1 MILIVDNYDSFTLNL
16 AEYFHKLGKETLVLR
31 NDLELSEYTK
41 IEIEAVVFSPGPQ
54 LPKDA
59 NKLMDLIHL
68 FEGKLPLLGI
78 CLGHQALNEYFGGT
92 LKKLPE
98 PKHGKVS
105 KINHVETGIYKGFE
119 QNIKVVRYH
128 SWCIDK
134 LAENFEVTATS
145 LDDTS
150 IMSIQH
156 KNKKITGIQY
166 HPESILT
173 NKGIDFLKN
182 WLIMSGIS

>member
-1 MILIVDNYDSFTLNL
+1 MILIIDNYDSFTLNL
-16 AEYFHKLGKETLVLR
+16 AEYFHRLGKETLVLR
-31 NDLELSEYTK
+31 NDLELSKYQK
-41 IEIEAVVFSPGPQ
+41 NNFEAVVFSPGPQ

-59 NKLMDLIHL
+59 NKLMDLVNI
-68 FEGKLPLLGI
+68 FEGELPLLGI
-78 CLGHQALNEYFGGT
+78 CLGLQAINEHFGGS

-98 PKHGKVS
+98 PKHGKIS
-105 KINHVETGIYKGFE
+105 SLSHNSSGIYNGLE
-119 QNIKVVRYH
+119 QHINVVRYH
-128 SWCIDK
+128 SWCIDS
-134 LAENFEVTATS
+134 LATDFEATATS
-145 LDDTS
+145 NDDDS

-182 WLIMSGIS
+182 WLIMCGIS